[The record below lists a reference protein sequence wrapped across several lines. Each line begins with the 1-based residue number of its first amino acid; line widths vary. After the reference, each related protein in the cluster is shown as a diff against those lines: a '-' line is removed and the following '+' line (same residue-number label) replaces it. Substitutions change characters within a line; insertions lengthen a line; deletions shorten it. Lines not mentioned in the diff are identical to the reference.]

1 MNTELPHT
9 LRELNDFLDP
19 DSRDVSII
27 LAAGHG
33 KRIKSE
39 KSKMLHEIW
48 GKPTVW
54 RVCEAAL
61 KGLSSTNQIIVVGKK
76 AFEVARA
83 LGKRKNRVFVYQKE
97 QLGTGDAV
105 RVAIEDSKLNRFH
118 GDVYV
123 FPGDMGLLTE
133 QTVRQ
138 FKKHFQSSGCDM
150 LALTGTFEG
159 KAEDNYY
166 GRIVKSKISGDVIEI
181 KEYKDILAMNDD
193 TRYSVTFNSKEES
206 FGKEELLNIREF
218 NTGVY
223 AFKMDL
229 LKKYLHHVTPD
240 NVQGEIYI
248 TDLIKIFNNAG
259 LHVQTSC
266 VGNNS
271 YVVAFN
277 VKSVLKKMEDT
288 FREQIYE
295 RLKDIITIDDAD
307 DFFIAENTVK
317 TILDM
322 DEKYPALDIRIGK
335 GVSIGENVRLN
346 RGLVMN
352 RNSQITGNIV
362 LGKNVIVGEN
372 VRLSTFPDQT
382 MEIGDGTRIYM
393 GNIIKGNV
401 KLGKNVTI
409 ESGVRIT
416 GSNEDPALIGDNV
429 LIKGQTY
436 IYGSVIEKDLLIVHS
451 ILKNMYVEKVMKKN
465 GEIQPIK
472 YIIPSPEGLDSIS
485 PIHAE

>member
-1 MNTELPHT
+1 
-9 LRELNDFLDP
+9 
-19 DSRDVSII
+19 
-27 LAAGHG
+27 
-33 KRIKSE
+33 
-39 KSKMLHEIW
+39 
-48 GKPTVW
+48 
-54 RVCEAAL
+54 
-61 KGLSSTNQIIVVGKK
+61 
-76 AFEVARA
+76 
-83 LGKRKNRVFVYQKE
+83 
-97 QLGTGDAV
+97 
-105 RVAIEDSKLNRFH
+105 
-118 GDVYV
+118 V

-133 QTVRQ
+133 ETVHQ
-138 FKKHFQSSGCDM
+138 FKNNFQSSGCDM
-150 LALTGTFEG
+150 LVLTGNFEG
-159 KAEDNYY
+159 KTEDNYY

-181 KEYKDILAMNDD
+181 QEYKDILAMNHE
-193 TRYSVTFNSKEES
+193 TRYSVTFNAKNEI
-206 FGKEELLNIREF
+206 FGREELLNIREF

-229 LKKYLHHVTPD
+229 LKNYIHHVTPD

-266 VGNNS
+266 VRNNN

-307 DFFIAENTVK
+307 DFFIAEKTVK
-317 TILDM
+317 TILEM
-322 DEKYPALDIRIGK
+322 DKEYPALDIRIGK

-352 RNSQITGNIV
+352 RNSQMTGNIV
-362 LGKNVIVGEN
+362 LGKNVIIGEN
-372 VRLSTFPDQT
+372 VRLSTFSDQT

-401 KLGKNVTI
+401 KLGRNVTI

-416 GSNEDPALIGDNV
+416 GSNGDPTMIGDNV

-485 PIHAE
+485 PIHSD

>member
-1 MNTELPHT
+1 LKKDLPHT
-9 LRELNDFLDP
+9 LRELSDTLEP
-19 DSRDVSII
+19 DTNDVSII

-61 KGLSSTNQIIVVGKK
+61 KGLSSPNQIIVVGKK

-83 LGKRKNRVFVYQKE
+83 LGKRKNRIFVYQKM

-105 RVAIEDSKLNRFH
+105 RVAIESGELERFNGH
-118 GDVYV
+118 VYV

-133 QTVRQ
+133 DTVRR
-138 FKKHFQSSGCDM
+138 FKNYFQHSGCDM
-150 LALTGTFEG
+150 LVLTGTFEG
-159 KAEDNYY
+159 KVEENYY
-166 GRIVKSKISGDVIEI
+166 GRIVKSKDSGEVIE
-181 KEYKDILAMNDD
+181 K
-193 TRYSVTFNSKEES
+193 R
-206 FGKEELLNIREF
+206 ELLNIREF

-223 AFKMDL
+223 AFKVKPL
-229 LKKYLHHVTPD
+229 RKYLNHITRD

-248 TDLIKIFNNAG
+248 TDLIKIFNDAG
-259 LHVQTSC
+259 LHVRTSC
-266 VGNNS
+266 VKNND

-277 VKSVLKKMEDT
+277 VKSVLKRMEET

-307 DFFIAENTVK
+307 DFFIAEKTVDA
-317 TILDM
+317 ILDM
-322 DEKYPALDIRIGK
+322 DEKYPALDIKIGK
-335 GVSIGENVRLN
+335 GVYIGENVQLN
-346 RGLVMN
+346 RGLTID

-362 LGKNVIVGEN
+362 FGKNVTIGEN
-372 VRLSTFPDQT
+372 VRLSTYSDQT

-401 KLGKNVTI
+401 RLGENVTL

-416 GSNEDPALIGDNV
+416 GSTEDPVLVGDNV

-436 IYGSVIEKDLLIVHS
+436 IYGSVIERDLFIVHS
-451 ILKNMYVEKVMKKN
+451 ILKNMYVEKVMKKD

-472 YIIPSPEGLDSIS
+472 YIIPSPEGLDSLS
-485 PIHAE
+485 PRKRGNPPTH